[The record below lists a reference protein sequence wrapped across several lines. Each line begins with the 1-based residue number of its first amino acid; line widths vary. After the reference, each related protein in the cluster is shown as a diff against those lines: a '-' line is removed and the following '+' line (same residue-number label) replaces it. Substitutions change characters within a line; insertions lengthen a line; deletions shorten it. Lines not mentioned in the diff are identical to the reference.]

1 MTYFEQFDIIN
12 QTERSDKVRGFKHT
26 LIKDTKHAS
35 VPTQLPIRADKRSA
49 GYDFFSKETVV
60 IQPKESHLFWTDVS
74 SYMLDDEVLY
84 LHVRSSVG
92 IKKGLILKNGTGV
105 IDASYEGNIGI
116 CLLNLSNE
124 PVTIELG
131 ERIAQGCFHKYL
143 VADDDKT
150 LHNEREGG
158 FGSSNR

>member
-1 MTYFEQFDIIN
+1 M
-12 QTERSDKVRGFKHT
+12 RGFKHC
-26 LIKDTKHAS
+26 LIKDTKHPT

-49 GYDFFSKETVV
+49 GYDFFSKETMT
-60 IQPKESHLFWTDVS
+60 IQPRESHLFWTDIS

-84 LHVRSSVG
+84 IHVRSSIG
-92 IKKGLILKNGTGV
+92 IKKGLVLKNGTGV

-116 CLLNLSNE
+116 CLFNQTNE

-143 VADDDKT
+143 VADNDRT